1 MAIEKVKRAWFL
13 TERGELS
20 ALIQGLAGSRTV
32 HVVDLEEQG
41 VGGHDPESP
50 SGIRVMSPDSD
61 HDPNRNPNRN
71 LNPPPN
77 LTPALDIA
85 EGNAGKLSR
94 ALDVLD
100 GFVPPKR
107 RFHENFV
114 NLPAEMKR
122 DEFERH
128 VAEVN
133 ITELYEKTTAIQRDH
148 AAAEKRAEELS
159 ARIARLSD
167 WADADVPPAGLSR
180 CRCDLGVMPAKNA
193 AKLEQALCGTG
204 VPPVDDHGQDGRAT
218 LSGAAAVEA
227 VAEPESIAVNVVAVN
242 GGRALV
248 AAVWLNEAEDE
259 AEDLLHGHGFESLG
273 LDASSGKVAAVVQ
286 KCDTA
291 LVTVEAKL
299 AILGKKA
306 AKLAEGRRAVLA
318 ALAHWQAEIERH
330 AASAKALASKRIATL
345 SGYVL
350 VREMPKLEEL
360 LAKNFPSVSLIAED
374 PTPDENV
381 PVSLGGS
388 KLWAPAQF
396 LTSMFGLPNYFEFD
410 PSPFIFLTFLIF
422 FGCCFGDVVYG
433 LMLLATGW
441 WLARK
446 SADYPSLA
454 RFFGLLTW
462 CGLASIIAGVITGSW
477 AADLISGGYLGKG
490 AEGFVTNL
498 MIVDPLKKTVVVLA
512 VVLGIG
518 MLNQFYGM
526 TLLLYREW
534 RKGNRVA
541 GLCDGGLW
549 LIFLPGLVLLLAG
562 AMGALPP
569 VWTKIALGMAAA
581 SGLGLVLT
589 QGRHE
594 ETFLAK
600 AITGVVSLYGILG
613 TYGVTSFIGDTL
625 SYSRLLALGLTTVI
639 VGMSFNIIANLA
651 MSIPVAGV
659 IFFIVVAVFGHV
671 FNFFISI
678 LGGFVH
684 SARLIFVE
692 FFTKFYEGGAAPFA
706 PLGAPRTVRVI
717 DES

>member
-1 MAIEKVKRAWFL
+1 MAIEKVKRTWFL
-13 TERGELS
+13 VERGELN
-20 ALIQGLAGSRTV
+20 ALIRGLADSRTV
-32 HVVDLEEQG
+32 HVVDLKEETKGQAG
-41 VGGHDPESP
+41 SADRPA
-50 SGIRVMSPDSD
+50 PD
-61 HDPNRNPNRN
+61 HNPDRN
-71 LNPPPN
+71 LNPPPD
-77 LTPALDIA
+77 LTPALDAA
-85 EGNAGKLSR
+85 ESNVGKLSR

-100 GFVPPKR
+100 GFAPPKR

-133 ITELYEKTTAIQRDH
+133 VAELAENTAAIQRDH

-159 ARIARLSD
+159 ARIAQLAD
-167 WADADVPPAGLSR
+167 WADATVPPAGLSH
-180 CRCDLGVMPAKNA
+180 CRCDLGVMPAKA
-193 AKLEQALCGTG
+193 LPKLEQALCGSG

-218 LSGAAAVEA
+218 KA
-227 VAEPESIAVNVVAVN
+227 IAVNVVAVS

-259 AEDLLHGHGFESLG
+259 AEDLLHGQGFESLG
-273 LDASSGKVAAVVQ
+273 LDASSGKVAAVIQ
-286 KCDTA
+286 NCDTA

-306 AKLAEGRRAVLA
+306 AKLAENRRAVLA
-318 ALAHWQAEIERH
+318 ALAHWQAEVERH
-330 AASAKALASKRIATL
+330 GASAKALASKRIATL

-360 LAKNFPSVSLIAED
+360 LAKEFPSVSLIAED
-374 PTPDENV
+374 PTAAENV

-422 FGCCFGDVVYG
+422 FGFCFGDVVYG

-462 CGLASIIAGVITGSW
+462 CGLASIIVGVITGSW

-498 MIVDPLKKTVVVLA
+498 MIVDPLKKTVVVLG

-534 RKGNRVA
+534 RKGNRLA

-569 VWTKIALGMAAA
+569 VWTKVALGMAAA
-581 SGLGLVLT
+581 SGLGLILT
-589 QGRHE
+589 QGRNE
-594 ETFLAK
+594 QTFLAK

-613 TYGVTSFIGDTL
+613 TYGTTSFIGDTL

-659 IFFIVVAVFGHV
+659 IFFIVVVAFGHM

-706 PLGAPRTVRVI
+706 PLGAPRTVRVT
-717 DES
+717 EEN